1 MSAEPPEGV
10 WTTESADALAQVRS
24 PTGGLGAGP
33 AGSGAA
39 ADPRRALR
47 LATRGSALALA
58 QSRLVVD
65 GLRAAWPELR
75 VELVTVLTEG
85 DRRRDV
91 PAAALGG
98 KGIFTAAVQEAVL
111 DGRAD
116 LAVHSAK
123 DLPAAQVPGLV
134 LAAVPPR
141 DDPRDVLVGRY
152 RLGGLDD
159 LAPGSRVGT
168 GSPRRVALLQWL
180 RPDLELVPIR
190 GNVDSRVR
198 RVHAGELDAV
208 VLAAAGLRR
217 LGLVTVGAASTSARE
232 ASVGHAAGLRRLGL
246 AAAFPSAPELP
257 AGAASTSGAKPPAGH
272 GHGDAAVPLDPETFT
287 PAPGQGT
294 LAVEAR
300 EDDTHALGLLSA
312 LTHRPSRVALR
323 AERSFLQRLGGSCTL
338 PAGALL
344 RPTDAGPLE
353 IQGFL
358 SALDGKGLVR
368 ERLRGPA
375 DDPEGLGR
383 TLADRLLD
391 ACGPEVR
398 ALVEDSRR

>member
-1 MSAEPPEGV
+1 MSAASPEP
-10 WTTESADALAQVRS
+10 
-24 PTGGLGAGP
+24 GP
-33 AGSGAA
+33 
-39 ADPRRALR
+39 PLR

-58 QSRLVVD
+58 QSRVVAD
-65 GLRAAWPELR
+65 GLRAAWPGLE
-75 VELVTVLTEG
+75 VELVAVVTEG

-98 KGIFTAAVQEAVL
+98 KGIFTAAVQRAVL
-111 DGRAD
+111 EHRAD

-123 DLPAAQVPGLV
+123 DLPAAQVTGLV
-134 LAAVPPR
+134 LAAVPRR
-141 DDPRDVLVGRY
+141 DDPRDVLVARQV
-152 RLGGLDD
+152 LAGLDD
-159 LAPGSRVGT
+159 LAPGARVGT

-198 RVHAGELDAV
+198 RVHGGELDAV

-217 LGLVTVGAASTSARE
+217 LGLAA
-232 ASVGHAAGLRRLGL
+232 
-246 AAAFPSAPELP
+246 
-257 AGAASTSGAKPPAGH
+257 
-272 GHGDAAVPLDPETFT
+272 AAVPLDPDSFT

-300 EDDTHALGLLSA
+300 ADDTRTLGLLSA
-312 LTHRPSRVALR
+312 LTDRPSRVALR
-323 AERSFLQRLGGSCTL
+323 AERAFLRRLGGSCTL

-344 RPTDAGPLE
+344 RVTASGPLE

-383 TLADRLLD
+383 GLADRLLD

>member
-1 MSAEPPEGV
+1 MSA
-10 WTTESADALAQVRS
+10 
-24 PTGGLGAGP
+24 
-33 AGSGAA
+33 
-39 ADPRRALR
+39 DPSTHPRLR
-47 LATRGSALALA
+47 LATRGSALALV
-58 QSRLVVD
+58 QSRIVAD

-75 VELVTVLTEG
+75 VELVTVVTEG

-98 KGIFTAAVQEAVL
+98 KGIFTAAVQQAVL

-141 DDPRDVLVGRY
+141 DDPRDALVGRQLPAPHSSVPGAHASGTPDPD
-152 RLGGLDD
+152 RPWMRRRPSSGALSGLDD
-159 LAPGSRVGT
+159 LAPGARVGT
-168 GSPRRVALLQWL
+168 GSPRRVALLNWL

-198 RVHAGELDAV
+198 RVHAGELDAA
-208 VLAAAGLRR
+208 VLALAGLRR
-217 LGLVTVGAASTSARE
+217 LGLGGE
-232 ASVGHAAGLRRLGL
+232 G
-246 AAAFPSAPELP
+246 
-257 AGAASTSGAKPPAGH
+257 
-272 GHGDAAVPLDPETFT
+272 AVPLDPEAFP

-300 EDDTHALGLLSA
+300 EDDTGALGLLSA

-323 AERSFLQRLGGSCTL
+323 AERAFLQRLGGSCTL
-338 PAGALL
+338 PAGAYL

-353 IQGFL
+353 IHGFL

-383 TLADRLLD
+383 ALADRLLD

>member
-1 MSAEPPEGV
+1 MTGASPEP
-10 WTTESADALAQVRS
+10 
-24 PTGGLGAGP
+24 GP
-33 AGSGAA
+33 
-39 ADPRRALR
+39 PLR

-58 QSRLVVD
+58 QSRLVAD
-65 GLRAAWPELR
+65 GLRAAWPGLA
-75 VELVTVLTEG
+75 VELVTVVTEG

-98 KGIFTAAVQEAVL
+98 KGIFTAAVQRAVL

-134 LAAVPPR
+134 LAAVPRR
-141 DDPRDVLVGRY
+141 DDPRDVLVGRG
-152 RLGGLDD
+152 RLTGLDD
-159 LAPGSRVGT
+159 LAPGARVGT

-190 GNVDSRVR
+190 GNVDSRVG
-198 RVHAGELDAV
+198 RVHAGELEAV

-217 LGLVTVGAASTSARE
+217 LGLAT
-232 ASVGHAAGLRRLGL
+232 
-246 AAAFPSAPELP
+246 
-257 AGAASTSGAKPPAGH
+257 
-272 GHGDAAVPLDPETFT
+272 AAVPLDPESFT

-300 EDDTHALGLLSA
+300 VDDTRALGLLSA
-312 LTHRPSRVALR
+312 LTDRPSRVALR

-344 RPTDAGPLE
+344 RVTDAGPLE

>member
-1 MSAEPPEGV
+1 MSAEGPGLERPGG
-10 WTTESADALAQVRS
+10 RS
-24 PTGGLGAGP
+24 GL
-33 AGSGAA
+33 
-39 ADPRRALR
+39 DRALR

-65 GLRAAWPELR
+65 GLRAAWPDLR

-141 DDPRDVLVGRY
+141 DDPRDMLVGRY

-159 LAPGSRVGT
+159 LAAGSRVGT
-168 GSPRRVALLQWL
+168 GSPRRVALLHWL

-217 LGLVTVGAASTSARE
+217 LGL
-232 ASVGHAAGLRRLGL
+232 
-246 AAAFPSAPELP
+246 AAAFPSAAELP
-257 AGAASTSGAKPPAGH
+257 VGD
-272 GHGDAAVPLDPETFT
+272 GDAAVPLDPETFT

-383 TLADRLLD
+383 TLAHRLLD

>member
-1 MSAEPPEGV
+1 MTGAE
-10 WTTESADALAQVRS
+10 
-24 PTGGLGAGP
+24 GP
-33 AGSGAA
+33 
-39 ADPRRALR
+39 ALR

-58 QSRLVVD
+58 QTRIVAD
-65 GLRAAWPELR
+65 GLRAAWPELGI
-75 VELVTVLTEG
+75 ELVTVVTEG

-98 KGIFTAAVQEAVL
+98 KGIFTAAVQQAVL

-134 LAAVPPR
+134 LAAVPER
-141 DDPRDVLVGRY
+141 GDPRDMLLARQPV
-152 RLGGLDD
+152 GGLDD
-159 LAPGSRVGT
+159 LAPGARVGT
-168 GSPRRVALLQWL
+168 GSPRRVALLKWL
-180 RPDLELVPIR
+180 RPDLELMPIR

-208 VLAAAGLRR
+208 VLAAAGL
-217 LGLVTVGAASTSARE
+217 
-232 ASVGHAAGLRRLGL
+232 HRLGL
-246 AAAFPSAPELP
+246 ASAAA
-257 AGAASTSGAKPPAGH
+257 
-272 GHGDAAVPLDPETFT
+272 PLDPESFT

-300 EDDTHALGLLSA
+300 ADDTRVLGLLSA
-312 LTHRPSRVALR
+312 LTDRPSRVALR
-323 AERSFLQRLGGSCTL
+323 AEWAFLQRLGGSCTL
-338 PAGALL
+338 PAGAYL
-344 RPTDAGPLE
+344 RVTGDGPLE

-375 DDPEGLGR
+375 GDPEGLGR
-383 TLADRLLD
+383 GLAGRLLD

>member
-1 MSAEPPEGV
+1 MTGAE
-10 WTTESADALAQVRS
+10 
-24 PTGGLGAGP
+24 GP
-33 AGSGAA
+33 
-39 ADPRRALR
+39 ALR

-58 QSRLVVD
+58 QSRIVAD
-65 GLRAAWPELR
+65 GLRAAWPELG
-75 VELVTVLTEG
+75 VELVTVVTEG

-98 KGIFTAAVQEAVL
+98 KGIFTAAVQQAVL

-134 LAAVPPR
+134 LAAVPRR
-141 DDPRDVLVGRY
+141 DDPRDVLLARQ
-152 RLGGLDD
+152 RLTGLDD
-159 LAPGSRVGT
+159 LAPGARVGT

-198 RVHAGELDAV
+198 RVHAGELDAA

-217 LGLVTVGAASTSARE
+217 LGMAT
-232 ASVGHAAGLRRLGL
+232 
-246 AAAFPSAPELP
+246 
-257 AGAASTSGAKPPAGH
+257 
-272 GHGDAAVPLDPETFT
+272 DAAVALDLETFT

-300 EDDTHALGLLSA
+300 EDDTRTLGLLSA
-312 LTHRPSRVALR
+312 LTDRPARVALR
-323 AERSFLQRLGGSCTL
+323 AERAFLQ
-338 PAGALL
+338 
-344 RPTDAGPLE
+344 
-353 IQGFL
+353 
-358 SALDGKGLVR
+358 
-368 ERLRGPA
+368 
-375 DDPEGLGR
+375 GLGR
-383 TLADRLLD
+383 GLADRLLD
-391 ACGPEVR
+391 TCGPEVR

>member
-1 MSAEPPEGV
+1 MTSG
-10 WTTESADALAQVRS
+10 S
-24 PTGGLGAGP
+24 PG
-33 AGSGAA
+33 
-39 ADPRRALR
+39 RLR
-47 LATRGSALALA
+47 LATRASALALA

-65 GLRAAWPELR
+65 GLRAAWPDVR
-75 VELVTVLTEG
+75 TELVTVVTEG
-85 DRRRDV
+85 DRRRDL

-98 KGIFTAAVQEAVL
+98 KGIFTAAVQQAVL

-134 LAAVPPR
+134 LAAVPER
-141 DDPRDVLVGRY
+141 DDPRDVLVGRR
-152 RLGGLDD
+152 RLAGLDD
-159 LAPGSRVGT
+159 LAPGARVGT
-168 GSPRRVALLQWL
+168 GSPRRVALLNWL

-198 RVHAGELDAV
+198 RVHGGELDAV

-217 LGLVTVGAASTSARE
+217 LGL
-232 ASVGHAAGLRRLGL
+232 GL
-246 AAAFPSAPELP
+246 
-257 AGAASTSGAKPPAGH
+257 
-272 GHGDAAVPLDPETFT
+272 DAAVPLDPEAFT

-300 EDDTHALGLLSA
+300 EDDTGALGMLSA

-323 AERSFLQRLGGSCTL
+323 AEQAFLERLGGSCTL

-344 RPTDAGPLE
+344 RRVDDGPLE

-375 DDPEGLGR
+375 DQPEALGQA
-383 TLADRLLD
+383 LADRLLD

-398 ALVEDSRR
+398 SLVEDSRR

>member
-1 MSAEPPEGV
+1 MPGAEPP
-10 WTTESADALAQVRS
+10 
-24 PTGGLGAGP
+24 
-33 AGSGAA
+33 
-39 ADPRRALR
+39 LR
-47 LATRGSALALA
+47 LATRASALALA
-58 QSRLVVD
+58 QSRLVAD
-65 GLRAAWPELR
+65 GLRAAWPDLR
-75 VELVTVLTEG
+75 VELVTVVTEG

-98 KGIFTAAVQEAVL
+98 KGIFTAAVQQAVL

-123 DLPAAQVPGLV
+123 DLPATQVPGLV
-134 LAAVPPR
+134 VAAVPER
-141 DDPRDVLVGRY
+141 EDPRDVLVARR

-159 LAPGSRVGT
+159 MAAGARVGT
-168 GSPRRVALLQWL
+168 GSPRRVALLHWL
-180 RPDLELVPIR
+180 RPGLEVVPLR

-198 RVHAGELDAV
+198 KVHAGELDAV
-208 VLAAAGLRR
+208 VLAAAGL
-217 LGLVTVGAASTSARE
+217 
-232 ASVGHAAGLRRLGL
+232 HRLGL
-246 AAAFPSAPELP
+246 AGE
-257 AGAASTSGAKPPAGH
+257 
-272 GHGDAAVPLDPETFT
+272 AVPLDPEAFT
-287 PAPGQGT
+287 PAPGQGC

-300 EDDTHALGLLSA
+300 EDDTRALGLLGV

-323 AERSFLQRLGGSCTL
+323 GERAFLQRLGGSCTL

-344 RPTDAGPLE
+344 RQAGDGALE

-375 DDPEGLGR
+375 DDPEGLGQA
-383 TLADRLLD
+383 LADRLLD

-398 ALVEDSRR
+398 ALVEDGGR

>member
-1 MSAEPPEGV
+1 MSADG
-10 WTTESADALAQVRS
+10 
-24 PTGGLGAGP
+24 TGLERPGGRP
-33 AGSGAA
+33 GS
-39 ADPRRALR
+39 DRALR

-111 DGRAD
+111 DARAD

-141 DDPRDVLVGRY
+141 DDPRDVLVGRC

-217 LGLVTVGAASTSARE
+217 LGLVAA
-232 ASVGHAAGLRRLGL
+232 VPAAH
-246 AAAFPSAPELP
+246 ELP
-257 AGAASTSGAKPPAGH
+257 AGVPSTSGGKPSA

-323 AERSFLQRLGGSCTL
+323 AERAFLQRLGGSCTL

>member
-1 MSAEPPEGV
+1 MTGAEPAP
-10 WTTESADALAQVRS
+10 
-24 PTGGLGAGP
+24 
-33 AGSGAA
+33 
-39 ADPRRALR
+39 ALR

-58 QSRLVVD
+58 QSRLVVE
-65 GLRAAWPELR
+65 GLRAVWPELR
-75 VELVTVLTEG
+75 VELVTVVTEG

-98 KGIFTAAVQEAVL
+98 KGIFTAAVQQAVL

-134 LAAVPPR
+134 LAAVPER
-141 DDPRDVLVGRY
+141 DDPRDVLVGRQ
-152 RLGGLDD
+152 RLTGLDD
-159 LAPGSRVGT
+159 LAPGARVGT
-168 GSPRRVALLQWL
+168 GSPRRVALLHFL
-180 RPDLELVPIR
+180 RPDLELVPLR

-198 RVHAGELDAV
+198 RVHGGELDAV

-217 LGLVTVGAASTSARE
+217 LGLVAVGAASTSADA
-232 ASVGHAAGLRRLGL
+232 ASVGA
-246 AAAFPSAPELP
+246 
-257 AGAASTSGAKPPAGH
+257 
-272 GHGDAAVPLDPETFT
+272 AAVPLDPETFT

-300 EDDTHALGLLSA
+300 ADDTRTLGLLGA

-323 AERSFLQRLGGSCTL
+323 AERAFLQRLGGSCTL

-344 RPTDAGPLE
+344 RPLDTGPLE
-353 IQGFL
+353 LQGFL

-383 TLADRLLD
+383 VLADRLLD

-398 ALVEDSRR
+398 ALVESSRR

>member
-1 MSAEPPEGV
+1 MAAAEPP
-10 WTTESADALAQVRS
+10 
-24 PTGGLGAGP
+24 
-33 AGSGAA
+33 
-39 ADPRRALR
+39 LR
-47 LATRGSALALA
+47 LATRASALALA

-65 GLRAAWPELR
+65 GLRAAWPDLQ
-75 VELVTVLTEG
+75 VELVTVVTEG

-98 KGIFTAAVQEAVL
+98 KGIFTAAVQQAVL
-111 DGRAD
+111 EGRAD

-134 LAAVPPR
+134 VAAVPER
-141 DDPRDVLVGRY
+141 EDPRDVLLAR
-152 RLGGLDD
+152 RPLGGLDD
-159 LAPGSRVGT
+159 LPAGARVGT
-168 GSPRRVALLQWL
+168 GSPRRVALLHWL
-180 RPDLELVPIR
+180 RPGLEVVPLR

-217 LGLVTVGAASTSARE
+217 LGL
-232 ASVGHAAGLRRLGL
+232 AG
-246 AAAFPSAPELP
+246 E
-257 AGAASTSGAKPPAGH
+257 
-272 GHGDAAVPLDPETFT
+272 AVPLDPEAFI
-287 PAPGQGT
+287 PAPGQGC

-300 EDDTHALGLLSA
+300 GDDTRTLGLLGA

-323 AERSFLQRLGGSCTL
+323 GERAFLRRLGGSCTL

-344 RPTDAGPLE
+344 RPAGGAIE
-353 IQGFL
+353 IHGFL
-358 SALDGKGLVR
+358 SGLDGKGLVR

-375 DDPEGLGR
+375 DDPEGLGEG
-383 TLADRLLD
+383 LAQRLLD

-398 ALVEDSRR
+398 ALVEDGGR

>member
-1 MSAEPPEGV
+1 
-10 WTTESADALAQVRS
+10 
-24 PTGGLGAGP
+24 
-33 AGSGAA
+33 
-39 ADPRRALR
+39 
-47 LATRGSALALA
+47 
-58 QSRLVVD
+58 
-65 GLRAAWPELR
+65 
-75 VELVTVLTEG
+75 
-85 DRRRDV
+85 
-91 PAAALGG
+91 
-98 KGIFTAAVQEAVL
+98 VL

-134 LAAVPPR
+134 LAAVPR
-141 DDPRDVLVGRY
+141 RADPRDVLVGRS
-152 RLGGLDD
+152 RLTGLDD
-159 LAPGSRVGT
+159 LGPGARVGT
-168 GSPRRVALLQWL
+168 GSPRRVALLHWL

-190 GNVDSRVR
+190 GNVDSRFR
-198 RVHAGELDAV
+198 RVHGGELDAV

-217 LGLVTVGAASTSARE
+217 LGL
-232 ASVGHAAGLRRLGL
+232 AG
-246 AAAFPSAPELP
+246 E
-257 AGAASTSGAKPPAGH
+257 
-272 GHGDAAVPLDPETFT
+272 AAVPLDPEVFI

-300 EDDTHALGLLSA
+300 EDDTRALGLLSA

-323 AERSFLQRLGGSCTL
+323 AERSFLRRLGGSCTL
-338 PAGALL
+338 PAGALA

-358 SALDGKGLVR
+358 SGLDGKGLVR

-383 TLADRLLD
+383 ALADRLLD

>member
-1 MSAEPPEGV
+1 MSAEGPGLERPGG
-10 WTTESADALAQVRS
+10 RS
-24 PTGGLGAGP
+24 
-33 AGSGAA
+33 GS
-39 ADPRRALR
+39 DRALR

-65 GLRAAWPELR
+65 GLRAAWPDLR

-98 KGIFTAAVQEAVL
+98 KGIFTAAVQAAVL

-134 LAAVPPR
+134 LAAVPLR
-141 DDPRDVLVGRY
+141 DDPRDMLVSRY

-159 LAPGSRVGT
+159 LAAGSRVGT
-168 GSPRRVALLQWL
+168 GSPRRVALLHWL

-217 LGLVTVGAASTSARE
+217 LGLAT
-232 ASVGHAAGLRRLGL
+232 
-246 AAAFPSAPELP
+246 AFPSATELP
-257 AGAASTSGAKPPAGH
+257 AGAASTSGHRG
-272 GHGDAAVPLDPETFT
+272 AAVPLDPETFT

-375 DDPEGLGR
+375 DNPEGLGR

-398 ALVEDSRR
+398 ALVQDSRR

>member
-1 MSAEPPEGV
+1 MTGAEPAP
-10 WTTESADALAQVRS
+10 
-24 PTGGLGAGP
+24 GP
-33 AGSGAA
+33 V
-39 ADPRRALR
+39 LR

-58 QSRLVVD
+58 QSRLVVE
-65 GLRAAWPELR
+65 GLRSAWPELR
-75 VELVTVLTEG
+75 VELVTVVTEG

-98 KGIFTAAVQEAVL
+98 KGIFTAAVQQAVL

-134 LAAVPPR
+134 LAAVPER
-141 DDPRDVLVGRY
+141 DDPRDVLVGRK
-152 RLGGLDD
+152 RLTGLDD
-159 LAPGSRVGT
+159 LAPGARVGT
-168 GSPRRVALLQWL
+168 GSPRRVALLHFL
-180 RPDLELVPIR
+180 RPDLELVPLR

-198 RVHAGELDAV
+198 RVHEGELDAV

-217 LGLVTVGAASTSARE
+217 LGLAGASGAASTGAR
-232 ASVGHAAGLRRLGL
+232 SVG
-246 AAAFPSAPELP
+246 E
-257 AGAASTSGAKPPAGH
+257 
-272 GHGDAAVPLDPETFT
+272 AAVPLDPETFT

-300 EDDTHALGLLSA
+300 ADDTRTLGLLGA

-344 RPTDAGPLE
+344 RPLDAGPLE
-353 IQGFL
+353 LQGFL

-383 TLADRLLD
+383 VLADRLLD
-391 ACGPEVR
+391 ASGPEVR
-398 ALVEDSRR
+398 ALVESSRR

>member
-1 MSAEPPEGV
+1 
-10 WTTESADALAQVRS
+10 
-24 PTGGLGAGP
+24 
-33 AGSGAA
+33 
-39 ADPRRALR
+39 
-47 LATRGSALALA
+47 
-58 QSRLVVD
+58 VVD

-75 VELVTVLTEG
+75 VELVTVVTEG

-98 KGIFTAAVQEAVL
+98 KGIFTAAVQQALL

-134 LAAVPPR
+134 LAAVPRR
-141 DDPRDVLVGRY
+141 DDPRDVLVGRH
-152 RLGGLDD
+152 RLAGIDD
-159 LAPGSRVGT
+159 LAPGARVGT
-168 GSPRRVALLQWL
+168 GSPRRVALLNWL

-198 RVHAGELDAV
+198 RALGGELDAV

-217 LGLVTVGAASTSARE
+217 LGMAAE
-232 ASVGHAAGLRRLGL
+232 
-246 AAAFPSAPELP
+246 AAA
-257 AGAASTSGAKPPAGH
+257 
-272 GHGDAAVPLDPETFT
+272 PLDPETFT

-323 AERSFLQRLGGSCTL
+323 AERAFLQRLGGSCTL
-338 PAGALL
+338 PAGAIAG
-344 RPTDAGPLE
+344 RRTDDGPLE
-353 IQGFL
+353 VQGFL

-383 TLADRLLD
+383 ALADRLLD

-398 ALVEDSRR
+398 ALVEGSRR

>member
-1 MSAEPPEGV
+1 MSADGPGLERP
-10 WTTESADALAQVRS
+10 
-24 PTGGLGAGP
+24 GGGP
-33 AGSGAA
+33 GP
-39 ADPRRALR
+39 DRALR

-75 VELVTVLTEG
+75 VELVMVVTEG

-98 KGIFTAAVQEAVL
+98 KGIFTAAVQAAVL

-134 LAAVPPR
+134 LAAVPQR

-159 LAPGSRVGT
+159 LAPGARVGT
-168 GSPRRVALLQWL
+168 GSPRRVALLHWL
-180 RPDLELVPIR
+180 RADLELVPIR

-217 LGLVTVGAASTSARE
+217 LGL
-232 ASVGHAAGLRRLGL
+232 
-246 AAAFPSAPELP
+246 AAAFPPATELP
-257 AGAASTSGAKPPAGH
+257 VGPASTSGGEPSVGR
-272 GHGDAAVPLDPETFT
+272 GDAAVPLDPETFT

-344 RPTDAGPLE
+344 RPSDAGPLE

>member
-1 MSAEPPEGV
+1 MTAAE
-10 WTTESADALAQVRS
+10 
-24 PTGGLGAGP
+24 GP
-33 AGSGAA
+33 
-39 ADPRRALR
+39 DRALR

-75 VELVTVLTEG
+75 VELVTVVTEG

-98 KGIFTAAVQEAVL
+98 KGIFTAAVQQAVL

-134 LAAVPPR
+134 LAAVPVR
-141 DDPRDVLVGRY
+141 GDPRDVLCGRQA
-152 RLGGLDD
+152 LTAGLDD
-159 LAPGSRVGT
+159 LAPGARVGT
-168 GSPRRVALLQWL
+168 GSPRRIALLNWL
-180 RPDLELVPIR
+180 RPDLELVSIR

-217 LGLVTVGAASTSARE
+217 LGLAATFPSARE
-232 ASVGHAAGLRRLGL
+232 
-246 AAAFPSAPELP
+246 LP
-257 AGAASTSGAKPPAGH
+257 DRAASTSGREPSVGH
-272 GHGDAAVPLDPETFT
+272 SDAAVPLDPESFT

-300 EDDTHALGLLSA
+300 EDDTGALGLLSA
-312 LTHRPSRVALR
+312 LTDRPSRVSLR
-323 AERSFLQRLGGSCTL
+323 AERAFLQRLGGSCTL
-338 PAGALL
+338 PAGALA

>member
-1 MSAEPPEGV
+1 MTGAE
-10 WTTESADALAQVRS
+10 
-24 PTGGLGAGP
+24 GP
-33 AGSGAA
+33 
-39 ADPRRALR
+39 ALR

-58 QSRLVVD
+58 QSRIVAD
-65 GLRAAWPELR
+65 GLRAAWPELG
-75 VELVTVLTEG
+75 VELVTVVTEG

-98 KGIFTAAVQEAVL
+98 KGIFTAAVQQAVL

-134 LAAVPPR
+134 LAAVPER
-141 DDPRDVLVGRY
+141 DDPRDVLLARQP
-152 RLGGLDD
+152 LAGLDD
-159 LAPGSRVGT
+159 LDPGARVGT

-217 LGLVTVGAASTSARE
+217 LGLAA
-232 ASVGHAAGLRRLGL
+232 
-246 AAAFPSAPELP
+246 
-257 AGAASTSGAKPPAGH
+257 
-272 GHGDAAVPLDPETFT
+272 AAVPLDPESFT

-300 EDDTHALGLLSA
+300 ADDTRALGLLGA
-312 LTHRPSRVALR
+312 LTDRPSRVALR
-323 AERSFLQRLGGSCTL
+323 AERAFLQRLGGSCTL
-338 PAGALL
+338 PAGAYL
-344 RPTDAGPLE
+344 RVTGDGPLE

-375 DDPEGLGR
+375 GDPEGLGR
-383 TLADRLLD
+383 GLADRLLD

>member
-1 MSAEPPEGV
+1 MPDAEPPQRGPAEGL
-10 WTTESADALAQVRS
+10 WTTSHSASPGPLRS
-24 PTGGLGAGP
+24 PTGGPGPGPGGSSLGASP
-33 AGSGAA
+33 AGGPGTRPGGSGGGPGGFEAG
-39 ADPRRALR
+39 PLR

-58 QSRLVVD
+58 QSRLVVE
-65 GLRAAWPELR
+65 GLQAAWPELR
-75 VELVTVLTEG
+75 VELVTVVTEG

-91 PAAALGG
+91 PAASLGG
-98 KGIFTAAVQEAVL
+98 KGIFTAAVQQAVL

-134 LAAVPPR
+134 LAAVPR
-141 DDPRDVLVGRY
+141 RADPRDVLVGRS
-152 RLGGLDD
+152 RLTGLDD
-159 LAPGSRVGT
+159 LGPGARVGT
-168 GSPRRVALLQWL
+168 GSPRRVALLHWL

-190 GNVDSRVR
+190 GNVDSRFR
-198 RVHAGELDAV
+198 RVHGGELDAV

-217 LGLVTVGAASTSARE
+217 LGL
-232 ASVGHAAGLRRLGL
+232 AG
-246 AAAFPSAPELP
+246 E
-257 AGAASTSGAKPPAGH
+257 
-272 GHGDAAVPLDPETFT
+272 AAVPLDPEAFI

-300 EDDTHALGLLSA
+300 EDDTRALGLLSA

-323 AERSFLQRLGGSCTL
+323 AERSFLRRLGGSCTL
-338 PAGALL
+338 PAGALA

-358 SALDGKGLVR
+358 SGLDGKGLVR

-383 TLADRLLD
+383 ALADRLLD

>member
-1 MSAEPPEGV
+1 MTDAEPPQRGPAEGL
-10 WTTESADALAQVRS
+10 WTTPPSAS
-24 PTGGLGAGP
+24 PGP
-33 AGSGAA
+33 
-39 ADPRRALR
+39 LR

-58 QSRLVVD
+58 QSRLVVE
-65 GLRAAWPELR
+65 GLQAAWPELR
-75 VELVTVLTEG
+75 VELVTVVTEG

-91 PAAALGG
+91 PAASLGG
-98 KGIFTAAVQEAVL
+98 KGIFTAAVQQAVL

-134 LAAVPPR
+134 LAAVPR
-141 DDPRDVLVGRY
+141 RADPRDVLVGRS
-152 RLGGLDD
+152 RLTGLDD
-159 LAPGSRVGT
+159 LGPGARVGT
-168 GSPRRVALLQWL
+168 GSPRRVALLHWL

-217 LGLVTVGAASTSARE
+217 LGLAA
-232 ASVGHAAGLRRLGL
+232 
-246 AAAFPSAPELP
+246 
-257 AGAASTSGAKPPAGH
+257 
-272 GHGDAAVPLDPETFT
+272 DAAVPLDPESFT

-300 EDDTHALGLLSA
+300 EDDTRALGLLSA
-312 LTHRPSRVALR
+312 LTDRPSRVALR
-323 AERSFLQRLGGSCTL
+323 AERAFLQRLGGSCTL
-338 PAGALL
+338 PAGAIL
-344 RPTDAGPLE
+344 RVTDAGPLE
-353 IQGFL
+353 VQGFL

-383 TLADRLLD
+383 GLADRLLD